1 MKTFMGVP
9 VKEKD
14 GVNKV
19 SRADFNKILADN
31 GVTKE
36 VRDVIAAAEEKIAEE
51 AIKELGKQVVAT
63 KETAKLELG
72 AGNNKTT
79 VTVKG
84 KTGGINPTTKQSID
98 LYGVTTYQ
106 TKKVMPKSLREGVI
120 AKVRSDIEK
129 AFS

>member
-14 GVNKV
+14 GVGKV
-19 SRADFNKILADN
+19 SRADFHKILAEQ

-51 AIKELGKQVVAT
+51 AIKELGKQVVST

-72 AGNNKTT
+72 TGDGKTT
-79 VTVKG
+79 ITVKG
-84 KTGGINPTTKQSID
+84 ETGGINPTTKESIK

-106 TKKVMPKSLREGVI
+106 IKKVLPKPLRDGII
-120 AKVRSDIEK
+120 ADVREKIEK